1 MNRHS
6 SPGPPP
12 HATSVELGTFN
23 LEERTWGGLAAS
35 DTPSAVLRLHHAL
48 LQTCDSS
55 ISSIS
60 GTWEPVRNA
69 DSHPHPRTRSASRG
83 ARNLCFDKRS
93 RWFCFRLKFENH
105 CFCLDQDIWGGARGS
120 ALPTSS

>member
-12 HATSVELGTFN
+12 RATSEELGTFN

-48 LQTCDSS
+48 LQICGSS
-55 ISSIS
+55 MSSLGS
-60 GTWEPVRNA
+60 TWEPVRNA
-69 DSHPHPRTRSASRG
+69 DSHPHPGTGSASRG
-83 ARNLCFDKRS
+83 ARNLCFDKPS
-93 RWFCFRLKFENH
+93 R
-105 CFCLDQDIWGGARGS
+105 
-120 ALPTSS
+120 